1 MLEYI
6 RDIDLT
12 KWIGVQENN
21 IAQYKG
27 VAGVWILLGRDKGD
41 TRLVC
46 LQAGQTITG
55 VGDEIKK
62 DISYLVDENFEPMSI
77 DEKFNSAGKK
87 YVNQFGESM
96 FPYDKHMNR
105 RKMLYRD
112 IAKKYEDLTFV
123 CIAHG
128 NELKNQAGLLKTIEK
143 YAAFKTLC
151 RYWVNGRP
159 YSKKRSPEEIEQ
171 IKKECTDA
179 CVGLFKTIKDNY
191 PEKAD
196 SLNEF
201 LDKFIN
207 GDIDDLIPGK

>member
-46 LQAGQTITG
+46 LQVGQTITG
-55 VGDEIKK
+55 VGNEIKK

-77 DEKFNSAGKK
+77 DEKFNPEKK
-87 YVNQFGESM
+87 EYYNQFGERI
-96 FPYDKHMNR
+96 FKYGKHMNR
-105 RKMLYRD
+105 RKKLYEE
-112 IAKKYEDLTFV
+112 IAKNYDDLTFV

-128 NELKNQAGLLKTIEK
+128 KELKSQASLLKTIEK

-151 RYWVNGRP
+151 RYWANGRP
-159 YSKKRSPEEIEQ
+159 YSKERSPEEIEQ
-171 IKKECTDA
+171 IKNKCTDA
-179 CVGLFKTIKDNY
+179 CVGLFKTIKDND

-201 LDKFIN
+201 LDKLNN
-207 GDIDDLIPGK
+207 GDIDDLIPRK